1 MSTLVLPP
9 AFYSSQV
16 DLCGPFSAF
25 SFVNKR
31 ATLTVWFAVFCCC
44 TTGAVDCRLMEDY
57 STDSFLLA
65 FIRFSCRFGYL
76 KRLLPD
82 EESQLVRGCKDMK
95 ISFSSL
101 QNKLST
107 EYETEY
113 RVRPVRA
120 HYMHGKVER
129 KIQQIKK
136 SVSKNLNNRRLSVLQ
151 WETLGA
157 QISNSINNLPIGVGS
172 KCEML
177 ENLDILTPNHL
188 ILGRNND
195 RCPTLPLELTRDHKK
210 IIDTNVKLFNAWFSS
225 WLISYVPS
233 LIDRPKWFHSDSDI
247 HVGYVVLFLKSEQE
261 FDKHYQY
268 GIVRVLNKGS
278 DDKIRTI
285 VVEYQNHNEEIK

>member
-1 MSTLVLPP
+1 
-9 AFYSSQV
+9 
-16 DLCGPFSAF
+16 
-25 SFVNKR
+25 
-31 ATLTVWFAVFCCC
+31 
-44 TTGAVDCRLMEDY
+44 
-57 STDSFLLA
+57 
-65 FIRFSCRFGYL
+65 
-76 KRLLPD
+76 
-82 EESQLVRGCKDMK
+82 MK

-107 EYETEY
+107 EYGTEY
-113 RVRPVRA
+113 RVCPVGA
-120 HYMHGKVER
+120 NYMHGKVEG

-157 QISNSINNLPIGVGS
+157 QISNSINLPIGVGS

-177 ENLDILTPNHL
+177 ENLDILTPNRL

-195 RCPTLPLELTRDHKK
+195 SCPTLPLGLTRDHKK
-210 IIDTNVKLFNAWFSS
+210 IIGINVKLFNAWFSS

-233 LIDRPKWFHSDSDI
+233 LIDRPKWFHNDSDI
-247 HVGYVVLFLKSEQE
+247 HVGDVVLFLKSEQE

-278 DDKIRTI
+278 DDKIRAI
-285 VVEYQNHNEEIK
+285 VVEYQNYNEEIKRTTTRGVRDVVAIHKVEESHNGACFSDDAAPCGVCLFLACS